1 MTIEGFKIDVGTK
14 FKGINKRGSF
24 NYFFIKKSSMKNK
37 KLFII
42 NLFFIST
49 IYAQEI
55 DSVLRIKP
63 EPKYEDILKY
73 NQNVKYEDILEY
85 KEKTEEEKE
94 SDYSFGFNLDINREL
109 MTIEGFKIDVGTKF
123 KGIN

>member
-1 MTIEGFKIDVGTK
+1 MK
-14 FKGINKRGSF
+14 KR
-24 NYFFIKKSSMKNK
+24 
-37 KLFII
+37 KLFIII

>member
-1 MTIEGFKIDVGTK
+1 
-14 FKGINKRGSF
+14 
-24 NYFFIKKSSMKNK
+24 MKNK

-42 NLFFIST
+42 NFFFIST

>member
-1 MTIEGFKIDVGTK
+1 
-14 FKGINKRGSF
+14 
-24 NYFFIKKSSMKNK
+24 MKNK

-42 NLFFIST
+42 NIFLIST

-85 KEKTEEEKE
+85 KEKTEKEKE
-94 SDYSFGFNLDINREL
+94 SNYSFGFNLDINREL

>member
-1 MTIEGFKIDVGTK
+1 MK
-14 FKGINKRGSF
+14 KR
-24 NYFFIKKSSMKNK
+24 
-37 KLFII
+37 KLFIII

-55 DSVLRIKP
+55 ESVLRIKP

>member
-1 MTIEGFKIDVGTK
+1 M
-14 FKGINKRGSF
+14 
-24 NYFFIKKSSMKNK
+24 
-37 KLFII
+37 
-42 NLFFIST
+42 
-49 IYAQEI
+49 
-55 DSVLRIKP
+55 RIKP

-109 MTIEGFKIDVGTKF
+109 MTIEGFKIKVFQLVKHGFYSRVFFIT
-123 KGIN
+123 

>member
-1 MTIEGFKIDVGTK
+1 
-14 FKGINKRGSF
+14 
-24 NYFFIKKSSMKNK
+24 MKNK
-37 KLFII
+37 KIFII

-63 EPKYEDILKY
+63 EPKYKDILKY

-94 SDYSFGFNLDINREL
+94 RDYSFRFNLDINREL